1 MEELNTV
8 KNLLNCSSDYAQVQ
22 ILESLIENLPIPI
35 SVVNTDEKFVLVNK
49 AYEEIFDIQRSVLL
63 GKHYSCHVR
72 ENEISIHRIVLREQR
87 PYSGTKVM
95 GHQKRLVK
103 VDGVPIFDGGRL
115 IYSMGII
122 HEFST
127 TERTMTELEKLLD
140 LKQNFGIEGAR
151 YSFEDILGDSE
162 PQRKA
167 VETARKAAATNVTIL
182 LRGESGTGKELFAHA
197 IHKESARRSQ
207 KFVRVNCAAIPEDLL
222 ESILFGYEGG
232 AFTGAKK
239 GGEIGLFEAADKGTI
254 FLDEI
259 GDISLSLQAK
269 LLRVLQ
275 EREITRVGGTKV
287 HIINVR
293 VIAATNADLEAK
305 IARKEFRSDLYYRLN
320 TFPVYI
326 PPLRERTGDV
336 AALAYHFL
344 KRHAVEFGKPVR
356 KIDDCCLKTLNSHGW
371 PGNVRELDNTIAR
384 AVIGLQSDQDAL
396 GASDVRFLMPPEQ
409 PARQPVPQPPVDD
422 PDASYHQRFQRWE
435 SGMLRAMYAEEG
447 KNKTKMAKRLNI
459 SVRSV
464 YEKLK
469 KYEIE

>member
-1 MEELNTV
+1 MKENQIV
-8 KNLLNCSSDYAQVQ
+8 KNLLDCSPDYTQT
-22 ILESLIENLPIPI
+22 LEALIENLPIPI
-35 SVVNTDEKFVLVNK
+35 SVVGTDEQFVLVNK
-49 AYEEIFDIQRSVLL
+49 AYEEIFDIQRSQLL

-72 ENEISIHRIVLREQR
+72 ENEQSIHRIVLQGKR

-95 GHQKRLVK
+95 GRQKRLVK
-103 VDGVPIFDGGRL
+103 VDGVPIFDNGKL
-115 IYSMGII
+115 LYSVGII
-122 HEFST
+122 HEFSN
-127 TERTMTELEKLLD
+127 TERTMTELEKMRD
-140 LKQNFGIEGAR
+140 FKQNFGTEGAK
-151 YSFEDILGDSE
+151 YSFEDILGNSL
-162 PQRKA
+162 PQQKA
-167 VETARKAAATNVTIL
+167 IETARKAAATNVTIL

-197 IHKESARRSQ
+197 IHNESARRSQ

-222 ESILFGYEGG
+222 ESILFGYESG

-259 GDISLSLQAK
+259 GDISLSLQSK

-287 HIINVR
+287 QIINVR

-305 IARKEFRSDLYYRLN
+305 IAKKEFRSDLYYRLN
-320 TFPVYI
+320 MFPVYI

-336 AALAYHFL
+336 GGLAYHFL
-344 KRHAVEFGKPVR
+344 KRYAVEFGKPLL
-356 KIDDCCLKTLNSHGW
+356 KLDDSCLRTLNNHNW

-384 AVIGLQSDQDAL
+384 AVIGVQSDQTAL
-396 GASDVRFLMPPEQ
+396 TAADVSFLFATEQLQQEVPP
-409 PARQPVPQPPVDD
+409 PSVLPDD
-422 PDASYHQRFQRWE
+422 PAADYQQRFQRWE
-435 SGMLRAMYAEEG
+435 QEMLRALYSEEG
-447 KNKTKMAKRLNI
+447 KNKTRVAKRLNI